1 MAVLML
7 MLSLV
12 VTALLLVLMPAEP
25 ALMLDYLVMLALA
38 CSGSQLGLL
47 YAWNIHIYLGI
58 ETQVNTIL
66 PTSKFV
72 DIHLPSYLL

>member
-1 MAVLML
+1 MMLIMLLVWLIRMAVLML

-38 CSGSQLGLL
+38 GSGSQLGLL
-47 YAWNIHIYLGI
+47 DGVLCPLKRKSLRTAKLHIG
-58 ETQVNTIL
+58 
-66 PTSKFV
+66 
-72 DIHLPSYLL
+72 